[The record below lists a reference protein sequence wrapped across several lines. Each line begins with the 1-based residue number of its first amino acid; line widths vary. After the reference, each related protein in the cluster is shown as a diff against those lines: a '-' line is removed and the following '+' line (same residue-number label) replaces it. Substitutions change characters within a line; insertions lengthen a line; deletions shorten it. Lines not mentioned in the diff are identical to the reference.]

1 MKNLKSIIVFLMMC
15 VGLQIQAADIVYTK
29 NDSVRIE
36 KLIADAAR
44 QPKGSNII
52 LYIGKRLE
60 GVPYVAQTLERNKTE
75 KLQVNS
81 TELDCTTFVENVL
94 AMYLC
99 VKNHQFKFKD
109 FCHYLRMVRYDKG
122 EVSYPTRLHYFS
134 SWIMSNTEKGFVK
147 EVQGP
152 VPPYSATQ
160 TVLVNFMTKHTA
172 NYPMLKNNKVFI
184 KKIGKAEKAVSGKTF
199 KFIPSKMLKNVKA
212 LRKGVKDGDII
223 ALTTKKAGLDISH
236 VGYAIWHKDGLHLLN
251 ASSLAHKVVDDKE
264 TLYRYSQK
272 HPSMTGIRVIRVL

>member
-44 QPKGSNII
+44 QPKGCNII

-99 VKNHQFKFKD
+99 LK
-109 FCHYLRMVRYDKG
+109 
-122 EVSYPTRLHYFS
+122 
-134 SWIMSNTEKGFVK
+134 I
-147 EVQGP
+147 
-152 VPPYSATQ
+152 SAT
-160 TVLVNFMTKHTA
+160 T
-172 NYPMLKNNKVFI
+172 Y
-184 KKIGKAEKAVSGKTF
+184 E
-199 KFIPSKMLKNVKA
+199 
-212 LRKGVKDGDII
+212 
-223 ALTTKKAGLDISH
+223 
-236 VGYAIWHKDGLHLLN
+236 
-251 ASSLAHKVVDDKE
+251 
-264 TLYRYSQK
+264 
-272 HPSMTGIRVIRVL
+272 

>member
-15 VGLQIQAADIVYTK
+15 VGLQIYAADIVYTK

-99 VKNHQFKFKD
+99 VKNQQLKFKD

-122 EVSYPTRLHYFS
+122 EV
-134 SWIMSNTEKGFVK
+134 
-147 EVQGP
+147 
-152 VPPYSATQ
+152 
-160 TVLVNFMTKHTA
+160 
-172 NYPMLKNNKVFI
+172 
-184 KKIGKAEKAVSGKTF
+184 
-199 KFIPSKMLKNVKA
+199 
-212 LRKGVKDGDII
+212 
-223 ALTTKKAGLDISH
+223 
-236 VGYAIWHKDGLHLLN
+236 
-251 ASSLAHKVVDDKE
+251 
-264 TLYRYSQK
+264 
-272 HPSMTGIRVIRVL
+272 